1 MGYEPFQDFWMQNGK
16 KKGDVKRCHI
26 DSMGVF

>member
-16 KKGDVKRCHI
+16 KGGCKTMSYRFNGFV
-26 DSMGVF
+26 